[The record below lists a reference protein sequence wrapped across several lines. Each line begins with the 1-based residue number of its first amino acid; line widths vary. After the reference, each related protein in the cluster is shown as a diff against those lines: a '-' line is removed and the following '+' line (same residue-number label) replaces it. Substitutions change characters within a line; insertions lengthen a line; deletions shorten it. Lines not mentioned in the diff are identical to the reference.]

1 LITQGSIRNRLLS
14 VIAGQSF
21 ARLQPFLELV
31 DLPTKSVLILESEPN
46 AHVYFLEGGL
56 ASIVARSRQGAE
68 IEVGHI
74 GWEGLAGFHV
84 LLGTDQTLNR
94 TFMQT
99 AGSAWRIPV
108 DELTAAT
115 AGDEAL
121 RVVLLRYVHAYE
133 TQLSHSALANA
144 RYSIN
149 QRLARW
155 LLMAHDRLD
164 GDDLPLTHEF
174 LSLMLGVRRS
184 GVTTEI
190 HILEGLHLIKAN
202 RARIHI
208 QDREGLQKLAGDCY
222 GMPEAEYERL
232 IGIRFSK

>member
-1 LITQGSIRNRLLS
+1 MTARTVRNRLLRS
-14 VIAGQSF
+14 
-21 ARLQPFLELV
+21 
-31 DLPTKSVLILESEPN
+31 LPAEEQRVLLPQLRRVVLRKGEVVVPANTPLTEAWFP
-46 AHVYFLEGGL
+46 EGGL
-56 ASIVARSRQGAE
+56 ASVIAGSGQGRLQ
-68 IEVGHI
+68 EVGLFGREGMGSPAVVLGAMQTPHHTVMQASGTWLRI
-74 GWEGLAGFHV
+74 EADALHAALRQMPGLNGLLHRYMHVFMVGLANTALSNGR
-84 LLGTDQTLNR
+84 QT
-94 TFMQT
+94 
-99 AGSAWRIPV
+99 I
-108 DELTAAT
+108 E
-115 AGDEAL
+115 E
-121 RVVLLRYVHAYE
+121 
-133 TQLSHSALANA
+133 
-144 RYSIN
+144 
-149 QRLARW
+149 RLARW

-174 LSLMLGVRRS
+174 LSMMLGVRRS